1 MPEYRYEPEVCSF
14 KGWFMHVTNWR
25 VIASPVKKSDGSRSE
40 DFVVQF
46 LSGKKLQPG
55 REYFIWF
62 GSDTNQPIEPQAAL
76 RFVPSGSINPNNPGE
91 LVKGLGVPLNGETSY
106 HRHFC
111 LGAIH

>member
-1 MPEYRYEPEVCSF
+1 LRSRQNRF
-14 KGWFMHVTNWR
+14 
-25 VIASPVKKSDGSRSE
+25 KKSDESKPE

-62 GSDTNQPIEPQAAL
+62 GSDTNKPIEIQAAL
-76 RFVPSGSINPNNPGE
+76 RFLPSGSVDPNKPGE
-91 LVKGLGVPLNGETSY
+91 LVKGLGVPLDGEASY
-106 HRHFC
+106 HRHYC